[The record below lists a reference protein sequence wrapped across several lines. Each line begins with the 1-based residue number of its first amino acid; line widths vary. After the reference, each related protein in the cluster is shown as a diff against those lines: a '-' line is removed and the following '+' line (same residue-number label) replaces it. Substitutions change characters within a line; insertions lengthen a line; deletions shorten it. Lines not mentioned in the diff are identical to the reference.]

1 MNLKVTYFENIIT
14 FCNEMIQVIEI
25 ENKKIFYQFV
35 NNLFYIKNGEKINDL
50 YFYDNQNKEIDLT
63 SKIEI

>member
-14 FCNEMIQVIEI
+14 FCSEMIQVIEI

-35 NNLFYIKNGEKINDL
+35 NNLFYIKMVK
-50 YFYDNQNKEIDLT
+50 K
-63 SKIEI
+63 